1 MLTRKTQSYKN
12 KPSKIVCNLGAA
24 VLVILLAGCSSVEV
38 QSQSFRVN
46 KDSTIA
52 SSKTA
57 IDADFNRYD
66 QLLATELGIF
76 FPQSHLTTAD
86 DILRIR
92 QIFRATFLAQL
103 ENYTIVTEPGP
114 STMAVE
120 ASLID
125 MRNSVGGQIPQ
136 MRSEIRDLAK
146 PGTIVF
152 LMELRD
158 SETDRVLARAA
169 DSAKAPTFATENGVE
184 TDWASI
190 EDAAYHW
197 ATLFRTF
204 LDENFAHEN

>member
-1 MLTRKTQSYKN
+1 
-12 KPSKIVCNLGAA
+12 
-24 VLVILLAGCSSVEV
+24 VEV

-46 KDSTIA
+46 KDSAVA
-52 SSKTA
+52 SAKIA
-57 IDADFNRYD
+57 IDADFSRYD
-66 QLLATELGIF
+66 QLQASELGIY

-103 ENYTIVTEPGP
+103 ESYTIVSEPGP

-125 MRNSVGGQIPQ
+125 MRNSVGDQIPH
-136 MRSEIRDLAK
+136 MRSEIRDMAK
-146 PGTIVF
+146 PGTILF

-169 DSAKAPTFATENGVE
+169 DSAKAPTFSTAEGVE

-204 LDENFAHEN
+204 LDENFVD